1 MLVCRSR
8 SSHSDGDFEF
18 FVYAQQWPPTVCVQ
32 ADVTVRIPHANIANY
47 LLENFNLKF
56 AYKKIMK

>member
-1 MLVCRSR
+1 MLVCRSH

-32 ADVTVRIPHANIANY
+32 ADVTVRIPDANIANY
-47 LLENFNLKF
+47 LFKKCNCKF
-56 AYKKIMK
+56 SYTKIM